1 MIGTS
6 RAEIAETFL
15 GMLASPDVSNAGNYV
30 SNAHRYGVTVDR
42 IVAITGFDR
51 GLVTRWI
58 EEDK

>member
-1 MIGTS
+1 
-6 RAEIAETFL
+6 
-15 GMLASPDVSNAGNYV
+15 MLASPDVSNAGNYV

-58 EEDK
+58 EEDA